1 MNHITLLQAQNRINY
16 LNGIISILG
25 TRLAWKYV
33 LELNNLVAYIETLNW
48 ELGY

>member
-1 MNHITLLQAQNRINY
+1 MNYPTLLQTQNRINY

-33 LELNNLVAYIETLNW
+33 IELDNLVAYIETLNW